1 MGSHWLVPPASYLA
15 PRFRAP
21 LHMTRYLARR
31 LIAALPVLWGVAT
44 LVFIV
49 MRILPGDPAALML
62 SEGGGSAEAIAALR
76 AELGLDDPLPIQ
88 YGRYLLDLLRGNLG
102 TSLLTGRP
110 VVTTI
115 AEQLPSTI
123 QLAIA
128 AMCIAVGLGTLLG
141 VVAAAKRDTWIDT
154 LTTTISVTGVS
165 VPIFWS
171 ALLLIWLFSLRLGWL
186 PATGQGGISHLIM
199 PALVLG
205 FATAGAIARLVR
217 SSLLDVFTQ
226 DFVNTARAKGL
237 REITLLERHA
247 LKNAFIPVITVIGL
261 QFGFLLGGTVVIETI
276 FSRQGIGRLVVNAIL
291 WKDLPVVQGVAL
303 LAALVYIVINLTID
317 IVYAFLDPRIRYD

>member
-1 MGSHWLVPPASYLA
+1 
-15 PRFRAP
+15 
-21 LHMTRYLARR
+21 MTRYLARR

-49 MRILPGDPAALML
+49 MRVLPGDPAALML
-62 SEGGGSAEAIAALR
+62 SEAGGSAEAIAALR

-102 TSLLTGRP
+102 TSLLTRRP

-217 SSLLDVFTQ
+217 SSLLEVFTQ
-226 DFVNTARAKGL
+226 DFINTARAKGL

-303 LAALVYIVINLTID
+303 LAALVYTVINLTID